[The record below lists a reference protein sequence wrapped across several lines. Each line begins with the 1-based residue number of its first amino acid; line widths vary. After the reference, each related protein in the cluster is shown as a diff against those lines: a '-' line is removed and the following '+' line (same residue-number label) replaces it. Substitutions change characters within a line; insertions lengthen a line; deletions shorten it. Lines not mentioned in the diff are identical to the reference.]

1 MHYQRGFSRTVS
13 PKAYK
18 VDHSSSL
25 YLNPRV
31 PTAMGGA
38 DRIPRSLLQL
48 AKGSRRQYKRAPAS
62 RRMEGKG
69 WHLTLSLI
77 PTCLMVQVCL
87 HSTWVCVHT
96 HTDNNGR
103 QITSLIFL
111 L

>member
-38 DRIPRSLLQL
+38 DRIIQKLRGQPGAS
-48 AKGSRRQYKRAPAS
+48 STETNKRDSAS
-62 RRMEGKG
+62 GKAEGMS
-69 WHLTLSLI
+69 W
-77 PTCLMVQVCL
+77 
-87 HSTWVCVHT
+87 
-96 HTDNNGR
+96 
-103 QITSLIFL
+103 
-111 L
+111 